1 MKSFLKKLSFYLL
14 LVLLI
19 FLARTFVIQLYIV
32 NGNSML
38 PTLKTGALLLTSK
51 YQFSQRMP
59 FTHQE
64 FIYGNP
70 KISRLDMVLFEGEE
84 GDILIKRAIG
94 LPGDFYNFMDGRILI
109 DSVPLDEQYKLQESK
124 TLLMPQSLAPDSIF
138 FPMQREGRIPPDY
151 FLLLGDNREHSY
163 DSRNIGLVPVSRLR
177 GKVLFILKK

>member
-14 LVLLI
+14 LVILI

-59 FTHQE
+59 FTQE
-64 FIYGNP
+64 EFNYGNP

-94 LPGDFYNFMDGRILI
+94 LPGDFL
-109 DSVPLDEQYKLQESK
+109 
-124 TLLMPQSLAPDSIF
+124 
-138 FPMQREGRIPPDY
+138 
-151 FLLLGDNREHSY
+151 
-163 DSRNIGLVPVSRLR
+163 
-177 GKVLFILKK
+177 